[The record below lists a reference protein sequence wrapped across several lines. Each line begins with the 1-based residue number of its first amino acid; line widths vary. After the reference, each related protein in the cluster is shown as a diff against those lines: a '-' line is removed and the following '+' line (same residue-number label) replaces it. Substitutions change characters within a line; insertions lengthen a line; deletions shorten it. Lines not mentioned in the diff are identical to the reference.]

1 MTFYTFG
8 HDTKKKERNLEEDCD
23 DDVVFFVVVVVV
35 VVVVVSGRKP
45 PNARKETDAPRAAL
59 HRFAVVRDHPLAHL
73 DDAEG

>member
-1 MTFYTFG
+1 M
-8 HDTKKKERNLEEDCD
+8 EEDCD

-35 VVVVVSGRKP
+35 AVVSGRKP